1 MICFNCKLALT
12 REDNP
17 SLVARLPF
25 FYLRDKAKAKTP
37 LYISYQGL
45 SQSAL
50 YIQAV

>member
-17 SLVARLPF
+17 SLVT
-25 FYLRDKAKAKTP
+25 LRDKAKAKTP